1 MSVESVPQYAGGDS
15 KRPGCCKGGRVGK
28 DLLCG
33 VLIALAVICAA
44 VAIFLVVFYVVNGI
58 IRNIFLPSRADNKIN
73 HCVLHTGTDE
83 SSKTPT
89 ASTDQQNA
97 NLDSSPL
104 TGDRGKSLS
113 FFLSL
118 SKDVPSSRR
127 GNKNLFAGHERERP
141 TEGKVIP
148 PSINFIYICLF
159 SFCFCFFL
167 SFSLDDYRN
176 DRYVVMM
183 TAVFSCCCSR
193 SRVVP
198 ANPDGPFRSLEEE
211 KKINSLLSTSH
222 EWNDGAKD
230 HLSLSSTSLPD
241 VGIHE
246 PELHVKGS
254 LHFHIGADFPSSTP
268 KLLAY
273 LAKHEPF
280 HLNWRGISFVDIV
293 EAGTDRKQK
302 LSLRCRSGSL
312 SAF

>member
-1 MSVESVPQYAGGDS
+1 
-15 KRPGCCKGGRVGK
+15 
-28 DLLCG
+28 
-33 VLIALAVICAA
+33 
-44 VAIFLVVFYVVNGI
+44 
-58 IRNIFLPSRADNKIN
+58 
-73 HCVLHTGTDE
+73 
-83 SSKTPT
+83 
-89 ASTDQQNA
+89 
-97 NLDSSPL
+97 
-104 TGDRGKSLS
+104 
-113 FFLSL
+113 
-118 SKDVPSSRR
+118 
-127 GNKNLFAGHERERP
+127 
-141 TEGKVIP
+141 
-148 PSINFIYICLF
+148 
-159 SFCFCFFL
+159 
-167 SFSLDDYRN
+167 
-176 DRYVVMM
+176 MM

-312 SAF
+312 SAFQGGDHDDKGPHPAAADGRNGRRRFVFADRRGQKPRNPRERADDALRSR